1 LHGGYTIPEKDV
13 ELDKMA
19 WLSKNIY
26 NCANYLVRQAF
37 FKDSKAGIERNLG
50 EREWSKLLVYKKLY
64 KQVRKQYPQDY
75 KALPKRVANEAI
87 KLLIQ
92 DWTSYD
98 AAHADW
104 EVSPH
109 RYMGEPCIP
118 RYKKRAEQGRSETTW
133 EKTAIHKGIYRRQ
146 GQISLSGCQVL
157 IETGAHIYQRI
168 RELEVLDGK
177 NPVNLYD
184 YLVEV
189 RVVPRASYYEI
200 EIVYRVNPVASA
212 NLDPNLIVGVD
223 LGVNNL
229 MAITSNKAG
238 FQPILVNG
246 RPLKSINQFFN
257 KRRAQLQ
264 SQLPDGQFHSQR
276 LARLSQTR
284 NRRVR
289 DYLHSASK
297 FVINTLVEHGIGTL
311 VIGQNKY
318 WKQGVALGKRNNQ
331 TFVNIPH
338 SQLIDMLTYKA
349 QLVGIHVITIDESY
363 TSKCSFLDGELPA
376 KREVYAGQRVQRGLF
391 KTNTGRYI
399 NADVNA
405 SYNIITKAVPNAFAE
420 GIEGVAVHPV
430 LHQLT

>member
-1 LHGGYTIPEKDV
+1 
-13 ELDKMA
+13 
-19 WLSKNIY
+19 
-26 NCANYLVRQAF
+26 
-37 FKDSKAGIERNLG
+37 
-50 EREWSKLLVYKKLY
+50 Y

-75 KALPKRVANEAI
+75 SALPKRVANEAVS
-87 KLLIQ
+87 LVIQ
-92 DWTSYD
+92 DWTGYD

-104 EVSPH
+104 EVNPH
-109 RYMGEPCIP
+109 KYQGEPSIP

-146 GQISLSGCQVL
+146 GQLSLSGCQVL
-157 IETGAHIYQRI
+157 IETGEHIYQRI
-168 RELEVLDGK
+168 RELEALDEQS
-177 NPVNLYD
+177 PVNLYE
-184 YLVEV
+184 YLAEV
-189 RVVPRASYYEI
+189 RVVPRATYYEV
-200 EIVYRVNPVASA
+200 EIVYRVHPAPNP
-212 NLDPNLIVGVD
+212 NLDPNRIAGVD

-229 MAITSNKAG
+229 MAITSNQAG

-246 RPLKSINQFFN
+246 RPLKSLNQFFN
-257 KRRAQLQ
+257 KRRAELQ
-264 SQLPDGQFHSQR
+264 SQLPAGQFHSQR

-284 NRRVR
+284 NRRVK
-289 DYLHSASK
+289 DYLHTASK
-297 FVINTLVEHGIGTL
+297 FVVETLVEHGIGTL
-311 VIGQNKY
+311 VIGQNKH
-318 WKQGVALGKRNNQ
+318 WKQRVDMGKRNNQ

-338 SQLIDMLTYKA
+338 SQLIAMLSYKA

-420 GIEGVAVHPV
+420 GIEDVAVHPV
-430 LHQLT
+430 LHKLTSLVRAA